1 EWAKSVGGELPSR
14 RELALLLA
22 NCRDHMEK
30 DDWQWSRDTHE
41 SDASYAWY
49 CYFGNGNV
57 YYDHKSYEGR
67 ARAVRLISGLSGFS
81 CGRLHVDL

>member
-1 EWAKSVGGELPSR
+1 WNDAMEWAKSVGGELPSR

-41 SDASYAWY
+41 SDASDAWF
-49 CYFGNGNV
+49 CNFGYGV
-57 YYDHKSYEGR
+57 GYTRKSYEGR
-67 ARAVRLISGLSGFS
+67 ARAVRRS
-81 CGRLHVDL
+81 VP